1 MNNFDLFSGNIFEFF
16 LDGFA
21 YGNDPVRVIE
31 ELVHQRFVDKRPVM
45 ILPYKVPEMTDI
57 WNSQISG
64 SFHAGTG
71 HIRIIV
77 YDIDL
82 LFLQNLLDGFDRKKI
97 QHVGV
102 HRSFTDI
109 FDHIFRVRRRGIR
122 DDCIPDSS
130 FFQLRHKSAP
140 GICDD
145 ERLVFTEI
153 QGVKKIQKR
162 IGSD

>member
-1 MNNFDLFSGNIFEFF
+1 
-16 LDGFA
+16 
-21 YGNDPVRVIE
+21 
-31 ELVHQRFVDKRPVM
+31 M

-109 FDHIFRVRRRGIR
+109 FDHIFRVRRRSIRDDCVSDSSLFQLRYKSAFGIR
-122 DDCIPDSS
+122 DD
-130 FFQLRHKSAP
+130 K
-140 GICDD
+140 
-145 ERLVFTEI
+145 RLIFIEI
-153 QGVKKIQKR
+153 KRVHKIQKR
-162 IGSD
+162 ICGSGELGQVGNITDFHVHLL